1 MLSSNIG
8 KIDLSCCIMNASG
21 VHCITKDNL
30 DDLNDSISG
39 AIVTKSTTLE
49 PRDGNPKPRYY
60 DNDVLSI
67 NSSGLPNLG
76 YKFYINIGNFI
87 DKQKPYIVSV
97 SGMSEADNI
106 NIIKEINEC
115 TKIDGIE
122 LNLSCPNIIGKPQI
136 GYDFEAM
143 NRLLNNVNSIIHP
156 RLNFGIKL
164 PPYFDIIHFEM
175 AANII
180 NKYNIDTITCINS
193 LGNGLVIDPL
203 NEQVVIAPK
212 NGHGGIGGYVVKS
225 IALSNVRKFYELTNC
240 KVIGCGGIRNGVDA
254 FEHILCGASAIQI
267 GTQLYKE
274 SIPCF
279 KRISDELLDIMNKKG
294 YNKLDD
300 FRGKLKYIV

>member
-60 DNDVLSI
+60 DNNVLSI

-76 YKFYINIGNFI
+76 YKFYIDVSNMI
-87 DKQKPYIVSV
+87 DKKKPYIVSV
-97 SGMSEADNI
+97 SGMSEEDNI

-122 LNLSCPNIIGKPQI
+122 LNLSCPNIIGKQQI
-136 GYDFEAM
+136 GYDFEDM
-143 NRLLNNVNSIIHP
+143 DSLLNNVNSIIHQ

-164 PPYFDIIHFEM
+164 PPYSDICHFEM

-254 FEHILCGASAIQI
+254 FEHILCGASTIQI

-274 SIPCF
+274 
-279 KRISDELLDIMNKKG
+279 
-294 YNKLDD
+294 
-300 FRGKLKYIV
+300 